1 MYSREINGGEHT
13 FGVSGK
19 LIRNVLV
26 MYDHQTRTLW
36 SQFLHEGVEGE
47 LTGVKLEVLPA
58 VQTKWAAWR
67 ELHPDTKALDKDG
80 GYLGDPYAGYYG
92 DDRAG
97 VIGESNRDDRLRTK
111 DLVVGV
117 NIDGS
122 PKAYAVDALSD
133 VDLLNDQLGGR
144 DVLLFFEG
152 ETRTALL
159 YDRNVGGEPLTFTIE
174 GAPAGIQTTLI
185 DDQTG
190 SRWSAFTGRALDG
203 ELQGVVLQR
212 IPSHLSFWFAWTDWN
227 PQTALYGG

>member
-1 MYSREINGGEHT
+1 MYSREINGSEHT

-36 SQFLHEGVEGE
+36 SQFLHTGVEGE
-47 LTGVKLEVLPA
+47 LEGVKLDVLPA

-67 ELHPDTKALDKDG
+67 ELHPDTKALNKDG

-97 VIGESNRDDRLRTK
+97 VIGEANRDDRLRTK

-122 PKAYAVDALSD
+122 PKAYSVEALAD
-133 VDLLNDQLGGR
+133 VDLLNDALGGR
-144 DVLLFFEG
+144 DVLLFFES

-159 YDRNVGGEPLTFTIE
+159 YDRGVGGETLTFRVE
-174 GAPAGIQTTLI
+174 GEPAGIQTVLI

-190 SRWSAFTGRALDG
+190 SRWSAFSGRAIEG
-203 ELQGVVLQR
+203 EMEGVVLRR

-227 PQTALYGG
+227 PRTELYGG

>member
-1 MYSREINGGEHT
+1 MYSREINGSEHT

-47 LTGVKLEVLPA
+47 LEGVNLEVLPA

-67 ELHPDTKALDKDG
+67 ELYPDTKALNKDG

-97 VIGESNRDDRLRTK
+97 VIGEANRDDRLRTK

-117 NIDGS
+117 NIGGS
-122 PKAYAVDALSD
+122 PKAYSVDALAD
-133 VDLLNDQLGGR
+133 VDLLNDALGGR
-144 DVLLFFEG
+144 DVLLFYERESG
-152 ETRTALL
+152 AALL
-159 YDRNVGGEPLTFTIE
+159 YDRGVGGEALTFRVE
-174 GAPAGIQTTLI
+174 GEPAGIQTVLI
-185 DDQTG
+185 DDQTR
-190 SRWSAFTGRALDG
+190 SRWSAFSGRAIDG
-203 ELQGVVLQR
+203 ELEGVALRR

-227 PQTALYGG
+227 PRTALYGG